1 MSFNAADE
9 AIFRAYQGDVDAHAM
24 AYLEVHYR
32 RYQATLAF
40 LEAAMG
46 QRPTKADEDRA
57 GESPAP
63 PVRILELGAIG
74 PYLFTLMLARRFPQA
89 EIVLASGSPPSPLRR
104 LDLPSKNPG
113 FPDYSF
119 ALHTFNAE
127 KDVWPFDAGSFDL
140 ILSMEMLEHMLL
152 DPCFLFREA
161 HRVLARDGHLVVTT
175 PNVASREG
183 VGLML
188 RNDAPYRFGPY
199 SPYGEYGR
207 HNREYVPRELARLGE
222 ACGLATGQLTTQDVY
237 PVYGDMAAIERLLD
251 NSGDPSL
258 RGQNI
263 FYDGVNDGRPFT
275 PYPDGLFDYQP
286 PEYAAILRVRR
297 SDRAAGEIRLSVEVT
312 NTGLHEWRP
321 NTGNAAGSAAGDA
334 AADATWLGIRWLDRQ
349 HHAMRPEGRIPLPG
363 ALRPGD
369 TAVLEFTLP
378 DPDVAQGFCL
388 KLDMFHE
395 GTGWFHAHGGKNDFG
410 MEHCPTRMDRSILLE
425 FAPLL
430 PGSRARRRILIATT
444 QVPFVR
450 GGAEMH
456 AEGLLRALLANG
468 CEAEI
473 ATIPFKWYPPE
484 RLLDAML
491 ACRLLD
497 LTEYSG
503 TRIDLLIGLKFPAYL
518 IPHPRKVLWILH
530 QHRAAYDLWGQPLG
544 DLHHFPTGVQ
554 VREAI
559 VQADRKLIPEA
570 RAVFANS
577 RNVAR
582 RLRLYCGLESRPLY
596 HPPPRAESFYCAAAE
611 DFLFFP
617 SRLNRSKRQEL
628 VLEALALTRQPV
640 VVAFAG
646 AADEAAYAE
655 QLQALARNR
664 GVEERVRW
672 LGNISEEEKIAH
684 YARSLGVIYPP
695 VDEDYGYVSLE
706 AMLSAKP
713 LITCTDSGGPLEF
726 VEPGATGLV
735 AEPLAVALA
744 EALDRL
750 WANRAE
756 ARSMGQ
762 AARERYAGM
771 RISWETVL
779 EALLG
784 E

>member
-1 MSFNAADE
+1 MTFNPADE
-9 AIFRAYQGDVDAHAM
+9 EIFRAYQGQVDEHAM
-24 AYLEVHYR
+24 AYLDVHYR
-32 RYQATLAF
+32 RYQATLSF
-40 LEAAMG
+40 LGAH
-46 QRPTKADEDRA
+46 RPA
-57 GESPAP
+57 
-63 PVRILELGAIG
+63 RILELGAIG

-89 EIVLASGSPPSPLRR
+89 EIVLANWEHPSQKFDRTAPPGRVH
-104 LDLPSKNPG
+104 LPAKAPG

-127 KDVWPFDAGSFDL
+127 RDVWPFDAGSFDL

-161 HRVLARDGHLVVTT
+161 HRVLAREGHLVVTT

-183 VGLML
+183 VNLML
-188 RNDAPYRFGPY
+188 GNNAPYRFGPY

-207 HNREYVPRELARLGE
+207 HNREYVPRELTRLGE
-222 ACGLATGQLTTQDVY
+222 ACGLATGQLATHDVY
-237 PVYGDMAAIERLLD
+237 PVYGDMAAIERLLG
-251 NSGDPSL
+251 NHDPTL

-263 FYDGVNDGRPFT
+263 FYDGVKDGRPFT
-275 PYPDGLFDYQP
+275 AYPEGLYDYQP
-286 PEYAAILRVRR
+286 PEHAAILRVRR

-312 NTGLHEWRP
+312 NTGRYEWRP
-321 NTGNAAGSAAGDA
+321 NAADATG
-334 AADATWLGIRWLDRQ
+334 DATWLGIQWLDRQ
-349 HHAMRPEGRIPLPG
+349 RHGMHPDGRPGDRIPLLG
-363 ALRPGD
+363 ALGPGD

-378 DPDVAQGFCL
+378 DPDVAPGFRL

-395 GTGWFHAHGGKNDFG
+395 GTGWFYSGKADDG
-410 MEHCPTRMDRSILLE
+410 ADHCPSRMDRSVLLE
-425 FAPLL
+425 FATLLL
-430 PGSRARRRILIATT
+430 PGSRARRRILLATV

-450 GGAEMH
+450 GGAELH
-456 AEGLLRALLANG
+456 AEGLLRALRANG

-473 ATIPFKWYPPE
+473 ASIPFKWYPPE
-484 RLLDAML
+484 RILDAIL
-491 ACRLLD
+491 TCRLLD
-497 LTEYSG
+497 LTEYHG
-503 TRIDLLIGLKFPAYL
+503 TPIDLLIGLKFPAYL

-530 QHRAAYDLWGQPLG
+530 QHRAAYDLWGHPLG
-544 DLHHFPTGVQ
+544 DLHYFPTGGQ

-582 RLRLYCGLESRPLY
+582 RLRRYCGLESQTLY

-611 DFLFFP
+611 DFLFCP
-617 SRLNRSKRQEL
+617 SRLNRAKRQEL
-628 VLEALALTRQPV
+628 VLEALALTRLPV
-640 VVAFAG
+640 VVCFAG

-655 QLQALARNR
+655 QLRALARSR

-672 LGNISEEEKIAH
+672 LGNISVEEKIAH
-684 YARSLGVIYPP
+684 YARALGVIFPP

-735 AEPLAVALA
+735 SEPSAGALA
-744 EALDRL
+744 EALDQL
-750 WANRAE
+750 WENRAE
-756 ARSMGQ
+756 ARTMGQ

-771 RISWETVL
+771 RISWETVI
-779 EALLG
+779 ETLLG
-784 E
+784 G

>member
-1 MSFNAADE
+1 MNFNPADE
-9 AIFRAYQGDVDAHAM
+9 ELFRAYQGKVDAHAM
-24 AYLEVHYR
+24 SYLEVHYR
-32 RYQATLAF
+32 RYQATLSF
-40 LEAAMG
+40 LDAH
-46 QRPTKADEDRA
+46 RPA
-57 GESPAP
+57 
-63 PVRILELGAIG
+63 RILELGAIG

-89 EIVLASGSPPSPLRR
+89 EIVLANWEHPSRKSNPLAPPGR
-104 LDLPSKNPG
+104 LHLPAKAPG

-119 ALHTFNAE
+119 ALHPFNAE
-127 KDVWPFDAGSFDL
+127 RDVWPFDAGSFDL

-161 HRVLARDGHLVVTT
+161 HRVLAREGRLAITT

-188 RNDAPYRFGPY
+188 GNHSPYRFGPY

-222 ACGLATGQLTTQDVY
+222 ACGFATGQLATHDVY
-237 PVYGDMAAIERLLD
+237 PVYGDMASVERLLGND
-251 NSGDPSL
+251 DLSL
-258 RGQNI
+258 RGQTI
-263 FYDGVNDGRPFT
+263 FYEGVKDGRPFT
-275 PYPDGLFDYQP
+275 AYPDGLFDYQP
-286 PEYAAILRVRR
+286 PEHAAILRVRR
-297 SDRAAGEIRLSVEVT
+297 SDHAAGEIRLSVEAT
-312 NTGLHEWRP
+312 NTGRYEWRP
-321 NTGNAAGSAAGDA
+321 DAGDA
-334 AADATWLGIRWLDRQ
+334 TAGATWLGIQCLDRQ
-349 HHAMRPEGRIPLPG
+349 GHAMRPEGRIPLPG
-363 ALRPGD
+363 ALGPGD
-369 TAVLEFTLP
+369 TAVLDFTLP

-395 GTGWFHAHGGKNDFG
+395 GAGWFYSGKADDSA
-410 MEHCPTRMDRSILLE
+410 EHCPSRMDRSVLLE
-425 FAPLL
+425 FAPLQM

-450 GGAEMH
+450 GGAELH
-456 AEGLLRALLANG
+456 AEGLLRALRANG
-468 CEAEI
+468 CDAEI
-473 ATIPFKWYPPE
+473 ASIPFKWYPPE

-491 ACRLLD
+491 TCRLLD
-497 LTEYSG
+497 LTEYHG
-503 TRIDLLIGLKFPAYL
+503 TPIDLLIGLKFPAYL

-530 QHRAAYDLWGQPLG
+530 QHRAAYDLWGHPLG
-544 DLHHFPTGVQ
+544 DLHYFPTGVQ

-570 RAVFANS
+570 RAVYANS

-582 RLRLYCGLESRPLY
+582 RLRRYCGLESETLY
-596 HPPPRAESFYCAAAE
+596 HPPPHAGRFYCADAE
-611 DFLFFP
+611 DFLFCP

-640 VVAFAG
+640 VVGFAG

-655 QLQALARNR
+655 QLRAIARSR

-684 YARSLGVIYPP
+684 YARALGVIFTP

-735 AEPLAVALA
+735 AEPSAGALA
-744 EALDRL
+744 EALDQL
-750 WANRAE
+750 WENRAE
-756 ARSMGQ
+756 ARRMGQ

-784 E
+784 G